1 MKEKER
7 KKIVLASASP
17 RRRELMKLLNMKFA
31 VKTSDEEEVYQS
43 TEPEEI
49 VKELARQKAGNVAK
63 HCKNSWV
70 IGADTVV
77 VIDGEILGKPKTT
90 EEAISMILRLQGRS
104 HQVYTGVAILET
116 GENPE
121 CECLER
127 DAHVERTDVTVWSMT
142 EEEIREYVATG
153 EPMDK
158 AGGYGIQ
165 GAFAVYVKG
174 IRGDYYNVV
183 GFPIAYV
190 AHKVKELVR

>member
-1 MKEKER
+1 MNGW
-7 KKIVLASASP
+7 KIVLASASP
-17 RRRELMKLLNMKFA
+17 RRKDLLKQIGIDPVVTA
-31 VKTSDEEEVYQS
+31 SHVKEQITSDIPAEV
-43 TEPEEI
+43 
-49 VKELARQKAGNVAK
+49 VMELASQKAADIARTEGDK
-63 HCKNSWV
+63 TIV
-70 IGADTVV
+70 IGSDTVV
-77 VIDGEILGKPKTT
+77 SIHGKILGKPESH
-90 EEAISMILRLQGRS
+90 EEAAGMIREISGHS

>member
-17 RRRELMKLLNMKFA
+17 RRRELMKFLNMKFE

-77 VIDGEILGKPKTT
+77 VIDGE
-90 EEAISMILRLQGRS
+90 ILRLQGRS

>member
-17 RRRELMKLLNMKFA
+17 RRQELMKLLNMEFE
-31 VKTSDEEEVYQS
+31 VKTSDEDEIYHS
-43 TEPEEI
+43 TQPEEI

-70 IGADTVV
+70 IGSDTVV
-77 VIDGEILGKPKTT
+77 VIDGEILGKPKTK
-90 EEAISMILRLQGRS
+90 EEAVSMISRLQGRS

-116 GENPE
+116 GEDPE
-121 CECLER
+121 RECLER
-127 DAHVERTDVTVWSMT
+127 DIHMEQTDVTVWSMT

-165 GAFAVYVKG
+165 GAFAVYVEG
-174 IRGDYYNVV
+174 IKGDYYNVV

-190 AHKVKELVR
+190 AHKMKELAG

>member
-17 RRRELMKLLNMKFA
+17 RRQELMKLLNTEFE
-31 VKTSDEEEVYQS
+31 VKTSDEDEIYYS
-43 TEPEEI
+43 TQPEEI
-49 VKELARQKAGNVAK
+49 VKELAWQKAGNVAK

-77 VIDGEILGKPKTT
+77 VIDGEILGKPKTK
-90 EEAISMILRLQGRS
+90 EEAVSMISRLQGRS

-116 GENPE
+116 GEDPE
-121 CECLER
+121 RECLER
-127 DAHVERTDVTVWSMT
+127 DIHMERTDVTVWSMT
-142 EEEIREYVATG
+142 EEEIRKYVATG

-165 GAFAVYVKG
+165 GAFAVYVEG
-174 IRGDYYNVV
+174 IKGDYYNVV

-190 AHKVKELVR
+190 AHKMKELAG

>member
-17 RRRELMKLLNMKFA
+17 RRQELMKLLNMEFE
-31 VKTSDEEEVYQS
+31 VKTSEEEEIYQS
-43 TEPEEI
+43 TRPEEI

-77 VIDGEILGKPKTT
+77 VVDGEILGKPKTT
-90 EEAISMILRLQGRS
+90 EEAVSMISRLQGRS

-116 GENPE
+116 GEHPARE
-121 CECLER
+121 FLER
-127 DAHVERTDVTVWSMT
+127 DTHVEQTDVTVWSMT
-142 EEEIREYVATG
+142 EEEIREYVASG

-165 GAFAVYVKG
+165 GAFAVYVEG
-174 IRGDYYNVV
+174 IKGDYYNVV

-190 AHKVKELVR
+190 VHKMKELLG